1 MVRVK
6 LFEKLFGNSNSPNTN
21 NTGAPRLSGNR
32 NASKTTKPVNSN
44 SSNLQRDDPDEQ
56 QLLLQPTQQKAT
68 TSTMSN
74 LLTELDEDD
83 EATRLNEPSV
93 FQSILNENLVCNCC
107 LELLQN
113 PVTLMCGHSFC
124 QLCLADWFLISNN
137 RRCPICRQEWYGVPK
152 QNQMLRA
159 IILRLDH
166 ISFCK

>member
-21 NTGAPRLSGNR
+21 NTSAPPRSSGNR
-32 NASKTTKPVNSN
+32 NVSSSKTSKPVNS

-56 QLLLQPTQQKAT
+56 QLLLQSTQQKAT

-74 LLTELDEDD
+74 LLGEEDEI
-83 EATRLNEPSV
+83 TKLNEPSV

-159 IILRLDH
+159 IILR
-166 ISFCK
+166 